1 MRRFIPF
8 IAGVVLT
15 GLVAYALHARAVR
28 PTIDRVADAAIRP
41 VESATPPLGL
51 PRLHAGGWRVVG
63 GREDRLGGRTVD
75 SATYRSGS
83 RVMTLSRMQD
93 TDGLG
98 MEIGGPSRK
107 WGLLNVSFAERGGQL
122 RGHTVVDGHH
132 LVVTGTPASA
142 AMRRE
147 LMRLVVLA
155 GGRTA
160 Q

>member
-8 IAGVVLT
+8 IMGVILT
-15 GLVAYALHARAVR
+15 VLVAYGLHQRSIR

-41 VESATPPLGL
+41 VESPTAPSGL
-51 PRLHAGGWRVVG
+51 PSLQARGWETVG
-63 GREDRLGGRTVD
+63 GRVDRLGGRGVI
-75 SATYRSGS
+75 SATYRDGA
-83 RVMTLSRMQD
+83 RVMTLSRMSD

-98 MEIGGPSRK
+98 MEISGPSQD
-107 WGLLNVSFAERGGQL
+107 WGLLNVTFAERGGQL

-142 AMRRE
+142 EMRRE
-147 LMRLVVLA
+147 LMRLIVLA